1 MWHSNHVK
9 LPLPEPDVTLV
20 VDAQGLVVHGEA
32 RFAINLTAWHT
43 PVRRRGPLPC
53 SLRPHASDASTPPK
67 CWPLLTRAPPPHPP
81 KLSADPTKSLL
92 QVDDLVMSVGGAPW
106 EPSKLPAIRSGG
118 ITVHI
123 QRLTPYVY
131 TKVPKQK
138 RKQAPRPVQAAKK
151 ARRSPGPS
159 PWPEPTDDWATVQ
172 GPGGMLI
179 PMHPG
184 DVPGMPPPPPPP
196 PPPLP
201 PPLSPNL
208 QPNPARSAWPVR
220 PAVPGKAAS

>member
-138 RKQAPRPVQAAKK
+138 RKQAPRHRPREYNKRVKL
-151 ARRSPGPS
+151 PS
-159 PWPEPTDDWATVQ
+159 IPEPELHLVRA
-172 GPGGMLI
+172 PGTFYHHD
-179 PMHPG
+179 P
-184 DVPGMPPPPPPP
+184 
-196 PPPLP
+196 
-201 PPLSPNL
+201 S
-208 QPNPARSAWPVR
+208 VR
-220 PAVPGKAAS
+220 PAVAVASTVPIGAHAHPAAPPMRGERHGRLLFG